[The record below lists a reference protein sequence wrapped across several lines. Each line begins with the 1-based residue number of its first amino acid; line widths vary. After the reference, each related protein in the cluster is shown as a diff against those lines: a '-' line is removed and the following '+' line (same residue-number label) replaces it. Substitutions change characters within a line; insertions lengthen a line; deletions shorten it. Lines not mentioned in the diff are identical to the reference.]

1 LQLTCRVCIYEWGE
15 EHEKIKMGELE
26 NRHDRVVHEGDLRK
40 VGILTYNIV

>member
-1 LQLTCRVCIYEWGE
+1 
-15 EHEKIKMGELE
+15 MGELE